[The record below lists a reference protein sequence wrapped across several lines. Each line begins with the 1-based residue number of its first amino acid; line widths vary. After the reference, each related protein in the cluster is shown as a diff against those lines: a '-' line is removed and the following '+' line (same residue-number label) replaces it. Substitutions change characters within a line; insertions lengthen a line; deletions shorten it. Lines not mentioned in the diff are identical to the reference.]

1 MQTTEI
7 NGSFHNM
14 KQTSSKHMGGNGHP
28 TSFQGNE
35 KSSLRFHLPS
45 VRTALATGTLED
57 VGKR

>member
-1 MQTTEI
+1 M
-7 NGSFHNM
+7 NRSFHNM
-14 KQTSSKHMGGNGHP
+14 KQASCKDMGENGHP

-45 VRTALATGTLED
+45 VRTVLATSSLED

>member
-1 MQTTEI
+1 M

-14 KQTSSKHMGGNGHP
+14 KQTSSKHMGRNGHP

-35 KSSLRFHLPS
+35 KKNSLRFHLPS
-45 VRTALATGTLED
+45 VRIALATGTLED

>member
-1 MQTTEI
+1 M

-14 KQTSSKHMGGNGHP
+14 KQASCKHMGENGHP
-28 TSFQGNE
+28 ANFQGNE

-45 VRTALATGTLED
+45 VRNVLATSSLED